1 MPAYASQHIQHML
14 RYVGIWQHMLAFVG
28 ICQHVPCQH
37 MLADFGIC
45 SHMPECRRIC
55 NRVLTYADYVGMDYH
70 IYQHMPRHA
79 NNCQRMLADARICK
93 YGLVAYPN
101 KGPHSLKPAF
111 FLCAVHAR
119 FMRGLPDKLCQH
131 MLVYVR
137 KWLHFVSCVS
147 ICQHMIR
154 HLLEYARI
162 CWYMLGYA
170 STCCGSICQQI
181 FGICQQIFACGRV
194 CNHMLIYA
202 SLRQHMQTDLAYAGS
217 SFWQHM
223 LAYMLSC
230 CRVCSHMPTCAS
242 LRQHMPAH
250 LAYAKI
256 CQHLAA
262 NLRYEGVCEHV
273 LWSDMLAHKGIG
285 LHMLACGRVCNHMLM
300 QTSLCQHHLAHARL
314 QKHMAAYASI
324 C

>member
-119 FMRGLPDKLCQH
+119 FMRGFARQTMPAYAGVCQKMVAFCIMCQHMPTYDKAFVRICAHMLVYARICQH
-131 MLVYVR
+131 ML
-137 KWLHFVSCVS
+137 
-147 ICQHMIR
+147 
-154 HLLEYARI
+154 
-162 CWYMLGYA
+162 
-170 STCCGSICQQI
+170 
-181 FGICQQIFACGRV
+181 
-194 CNHMLIYA
+194 
-202 SLRQHMQTDLAYAGS
+202 
-217 SFWQHM
+217 WQHM
-223 LAYMLSC
+223 LADFWHMLANLCVWSSMQPYAHIC
-230 CRVCSHMPTCAS
+230 QPT
-242 LRQHMPAH
+242 
-250 LAYAKI
+250 LAYANRSSI
-256 CQHLAA
+256 CWIQLLATYAGIYAVMLQSMQPYA
-262 NLRYEGVCEHV
+262 N
-273 LWSDMLAHKGIG
+273 M
-285 LHMLACGRVCNHMLM
+285 
-300 QTSLCQHHLAHARL
+300 CQPTL
-314 QKHMAAYASI
+314 AYASTLSI